1 MATLTLTFKNSEL
14 PAAVQQAAGGLSGKP
29 VGSGSLEPA
38 AEAPDQTFDVEVGES
53 VDGRTPVEIPLG
65 YKTLSVS
72 LPEGVDVEQESK
84 DIISRTLNQ
93 HWRNAEN
100 RIARQAMLAGRAT

>member
-1 MATLTLTFKNSEL
+1 MATLTLTFKNSQL
-14 PAAVQQAAGGLSGKP
+14 PAAVQQPAGGLSGKP
-29 VGSGSLEPA
+29 IGGGVMEPA
-38 AEAPDQTFDVEVGES
+38 VEAPDQTFDVEVGES

-72 LPEGVDVEQESK
+72 LPEGANVERESK
-84 DIISRTLNQ
+84 DIICRTLTQ